1 MLNIGDP
8 APQFTGTDI
17 TTGQT
22 HNLSD
27 YAGEVVMLIFSG
39 PSWCDPCKF
48 EAPVLQQIWET
59 FKGSWT
65 QPKVQLLLVS
75 VFDPDDKLK
84 EAAQIFGLT
93 FPVLTDLNVNALTL
107 YGVTENDVTTVP
119 TIFVLDTEQKVCSIH
134 VGAGGTV
141 DELYAELYALL
152 IGCGAGEP
160 QGLRLDLGKWRA
172 IAIILFGVI
181 QDGGGLA
188 ITPGGR
194 PIPIDPWDP
203 LVRMSAAQQ
212 DLYTNLAIS
221 QLANGLHDVAAA
233 NEIRAAALRAAETA
247 MRAIAASA
255 VAAPEAGK
263 RIEAGRFSSSA
274 KASDLV
280 SRKTSSGGKKRSKG
294 K

>member
-22 HNLSD
+22 YNLSD
-27 YAGEVVMLIFSG
+27 YAGEVVMVIFSG
-39 PSWCDPCKF
+39 PSWCGPCQF
-48 EAPVLQQIWET
+48 EAPVLQQIWEA
-59 FKGSWT
+59 FKGSWIP
-65 QPKVQLLLVS
+65 PKVQLLLIS
-75 VFDPDDKLK
+75 VFDPDDKLA

-93 FPVLTDLNVNALTL
+93 FPVLTDLNVDAATL
-107 YGVTENDVTTVP
+107 YGVTENNTTTVP
-119 TIFVLDTEQKVCSIH
+119 TLFVLDTEQKVCSIH

-160 QGLRLDLGKWRA
+160 KGPDLGKWRA
-172 IAIILFGVI
+172 IVTILFGII

-188 ITPGGR
+188 LTPGGR
-194 PIPIDPWDP
+194 PIPIDPWGP
-203 LVRMSAAQQ
+203 LVRMSAAQR

-221 QLANGLHDVAAA
+221 QLANGLHDAAAA
-233 NEIRAAALRAAETA
+233 NEIQAVSLRAAETA

-255 VAAPEAGK
+255 VAAPEGGK
-263 RIEAGRFSSSA
+263 SIEVVRSSSKA
-274 KASDLV
+274 KAADLV
-280 SRKTSSGGKKRSKG
+280 SPKTGSGGKKRSKG